1 MDLPQI
7 LLVLQ
12 HGFIHGNTGIARGK
26 SNWFWLFELKHL
38 PFIRKLHWLSEEQM
52 ESCCTS
58 SNQLVVFHMDRVVVV
73 FPAGPNPLRGGRL
86 VTWNIVTRVLK

>member
-1 MDLPQI
+1 MDCEQI
-7 LLVLQ
+7 LFMLQ
-12 HGFIHGNTGIARGK
+12 HGFIHRNTGIARGKIRK

-58 SNQLVVFHMDRVVVV
+58 SNQLAVFHMDRVVVV
-73 FPAGPNPLRGGRL
+73 FPPVQTL
-86 VTWNIVTRVLK
+86 

>member
-52 ESCCTS
+52 ESCSITP
-58 SNQLVVFHMDRVVVV
+58 NQLEVFHMDHAVVV
-73 FPAGPNPLRGGRL
+73 FPPVQTL
-86 VTWNIVTRVLK
+86 